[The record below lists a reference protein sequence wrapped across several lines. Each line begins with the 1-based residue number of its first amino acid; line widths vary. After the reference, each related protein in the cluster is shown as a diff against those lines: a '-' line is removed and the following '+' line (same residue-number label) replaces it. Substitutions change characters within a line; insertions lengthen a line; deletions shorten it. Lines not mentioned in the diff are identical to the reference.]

1 MAMLQVECSDCLS
14 THSLRG
20 WVEKEDLIIKNDIS
34 SFYVGNN
41 GKFDKMVQRILCEL
55 SAYHNITYIIVLS
68 SFNEAIAKEL
78 ASHTILPEGIE
89 KIPPRFSICW
99 RNEWMINHSDI
110 VVTYVT
116 HPSSGAA
123 KYKQI
128 AERKNK
134 TVISLV

>member
-1 MAMLQVECSDCLS
+1 MVCTFFGHRDAPETLS
-14 THSLRG
+14 SILKSTL
-20 WVEKEDLIIKNDIS
+20 EDLIIKNDTI
-34 SFYVGNN
+34 SFYIGNN

-55 SAYHNITYIIVLS
+55 SAYNNITYTIVLS
-68 SFNEAIAKEL
+68 SFNESIEKEYF
-78 ASHTILPEGIE
+78 SHTLLPEGLE
-89 KIPPRFSICW
+89 KIPPRFGICW

-110 VVTYVT
+110 VITYVT